1 MNESGIVRITNLS
14 MPRTMV
20 GLSLLP
26 QQTVGVISKG
36 ILGEIVSTSDRDEG
50 TTKIPHS
57 VSPTD
62 FPDGLRKGS
71 GLRKMI

>member
-50 TTKIPHS
+50 TTKTS
-57 VSPTD
+57 S
-62 FPDGLRKGS
+62 FRQPDRFS
-71 GLRKMI
+71 